1 MASPL
6 HFLFAVAP
14 KVMVTF
20 FLDRG
25 AAADPSRATGVE
37 AAARHRDPHKNKVV
51 QIVNGN
57 CDDVVFEL
65 TRHGRALDKSK
76 AGGLAVFLQFSDN
89 W

>member
-1 MASPL
+1 MAL
-6 HFLFAVAP
+6 RETTV
-14 KVMVTF
+14 
-20 FLDRG
+20 
-25 AAADPSRATGVE
+25 SRSCLTEEPRVGLVLGVE

-65 TRHGRALDKSK
+65 TRHGRAADKSK
-76 AGGLAVFLQFSDN
+76 ADGLTAFLQFSDN